1 MLCRQPKC
9 VFYGITGQTFPVM
22 FSFVNSSLLYHLL
35 ITDFILMLSFL
46 YVYQHYAELKIKI
59 DECSTVKN
67 PINEKYRKFLRL
79 RFPFYNRLSPM
90 LITYFE
96 TAVMEFYH
104 SKNFISTDDKRV
116 KNKIK
121 FIIAAYAAQVSF
133 GIRGYTFPSIKN
145 IVIHSHKFESNNG
158 SGYVSW
164 ELEDNGIAI
173 SMEDLYQKREEEI
186 GSLGLV
192 IMAAILKRENNQ
204 LFKEL
209 VLKVQDADYRI
220 DKSEAL
226 HKRSK
231 SLFEENE
238 MRDKDAFIEAC
249 IKYYFT
255 HPLDLR
261 NQHPKLFR
269 KIDLMLYR
277 NVAGNF

>member
-1 MLCRQPKC
+1 
-9 VFYGITGQTFPVM
+9 M
-22 FSFVNSSLLYHLL
+22 FSFLNSSLLYSLL
-35 ITDFILMLSFL
+35 VTDFILLLSFL
-46 YVYQHYAELKIKI
+46 YVYQHHTELKMRIY
-59 DECSTVKN
+59 ECSTVRN
-67 PINEKYRKFLRL
+67 PLNEKYRKFLRQK
-79 RFPFYNRLSPM
+79 FPFYNRLSPG
-90 LITYFE
+90 LTSHFE
-96 TAVMEFYH
+96 TAVMEFYQ
-104 SKNFISTDDKRV
+104 SKNFISADNKRV
-116 KNKIK
+116 KNKTR

-145 IVIHSHKFESNNG
+145 IIIHPDKFMNQ
-158 SGYVSW
+158 SGTDYVSW
-164 ELEDNGIAI
+164 ELKNNGIDI
-173 SMEDLYQKREEEI
+173 SMEDLLQKKEEEI

-204 LFKEL
+204 AFKDL
-209 VLKVQDADYRI
+209 VLKAQDADYMI

-226 HKRSK
+226 HKK
-231 SLFEENE
+231 TKNIFEKNE

-269 KIDLMLYR
+269 KIDAMLYR